1 MKMSESID
9 ALAKALAAAQ
19 AEIENATKGSINP
32 HFRNKYADLAEILN
46 TARPVLSKHGISVV
60 QMPGFEDGKVS
71 VETVLMHESGQW
83 ISNTL
88 LGPCAKLDPQ
98 GVGSAIT
105 YYRRYSLAAFAG
117 IAQEDDDA
125 NEASQPGANNRQ
137 SAPQYINKVQQNRLE
152 AVLNTCSPAVQKK
165 FESDYPDASKVT
177 IDVFEGIVNS
187 LEAAAKKYQERKN
200 QDYAA

>member
-1 MKMSESID
+1 MKMSETIAD
-9 ALAKALAAAQ
+9 LAKALAAAQ

-32 HFRNKYADLAEILN
+32 HFRSKYADLAEVLN
-46 TARPVLSKHGISVV
+46 TSRPILSKHGLSVV

-83 ISNTL
+83 IANTL
-88 LGPCAKLDPQ
+88 LGPCSKLDPQ

-125 NEASQPGANNRQ
+125 NIASEPSNNRQ
-137 SAPQYINKVQQNRLE
+137 PTPQYISKSQLTRLQT
-152 AVLNTCSPAVQKK
+152 ALKDCSANVQKK
-165 FESDYPDASKVT
+165 FETDYPDATKMT
-177 IDVFEGIVNS
+177 TDVYDSIVSS
-187 LEAAAKKYQERKN
+187 LESAAKKYQERQN
-200 QDYAA
+200 AA

>member
-1 MKMSESID
+1 MKMSETI
-9 ALAKALAAAQ
+9 AELAKALAAAQ

-32 HFRNKYADLAEILN
+32 HFRSKYADLAEVLN
-46 TARPVLSKHGISVV
+46 TSRPILSKHGLSVV

-83 ISNTL
+83 IANTL
-88 LGPCAKLDPQ
+88 LGPCSKLDPQ

-125 NEASQPGANNRQ
+125 NIASEPA
-137 SAPQYINKVQQNRLE
+137 STKMPQRISKQQLSRLE
-152 AVLNTCSPAVQKK
+152 TILDGCSPSVQKK
-165 FESDYPDASKVT
+165 FETDYPDATQMTV
-177 IDVFEGIVNS
+177 DVYGSIVAS
-187 LEAAAKKYQERKN
+187 LESAAKKYQERKN
-200 QDYAA
+200 QEDAA